1 MFGSR
6 DKLKARLPPRVPD
19 GERVY
24 AVGDIHGRADLLAQ
38 LQEQILADA
47 AGRPPARQTIVYLGD
62 YVDRGPQS
70 PVVIDRLIDA
80 PLAGFASIH
89 LLGNHEDIMLR
100 FHDGDVSVAASW
112 LQYGGRQTLA
122 SYGIECDRL
131 PALGV
136 LRQRM
141 AHGVPA
147 RHFEFMRALRHDEID
162 REHVGRVPFPRQFLA
177 VGGDEKTHEIGD
189 RPGGRMFALD
199 PFGKTQRDRAA
210 SNGNGQT

>member
-6 DKLKARLPPRVPD
+6 DRLKARLPPRVPD

-38 LQEQILADA
+38 LQDQILADA
-47 AGRPPARQTIVYLGD
+47 AGRAPARQTVVYLGD

-80 PLAGFASIH
+80 PLAGFTSVH

-131 PALGV
+131 PIK
-136 LRQRM
+136 
-141 AHGVPA
+141 
-147 RHFEFMRALRHDEID
+147 ID
-162 REHVGRVPFPRQFLA
+162 GCLIAVYLRVPELLVDILA
-177 VGGDEKTHEIGD
+177 SEIQVVCFGIGGWHTG
-189 RPGGRMFALD
+189 
-199 PFGKTQRDRAA
+199 
-210 SNGNGQT
+210 

>member
-70 PVVIDRLIDA
+70 PVVIDRLLDA
-80 PLAGFASIH
+80 PLAGFASVH
-89 LLGNHEDIMLR
+89 LLGNHEDSMLR
-100 FHDGDVSVAASW
+100 FLTDVEIGPAW
-112 LQYGGRQTLA
+112 LAYGGGATLR
-122 SYGIECDRL
+122 SYGVEPPTNDRDLVRAQAELRDGL
-131 PALGV
+131 PPRHLIFLRELG
-136 LRQRM
+136 
-141 AHGVPA
+141 
-147 RHFEFMRALRHDEID
+147 
-162 REHVGRVPFPRQFLA
+162 
-177 VGGDEKTHEIGD
+177 T
-189 RPGGRMFALD
+189 
-199 PFGKTQRDRAA
+199 A
-210 SNGNGQT
+210 SR

>member
-38 LQEQILADA
+38 LQEQIVADA
-47 AGRPPARQTIVYLGD
+47 AGRPPARQTIIYLGD

-80 PLAGFASIH
+80 PLAGFTSIH

-112 LQYGGRQTLA
+112 LP
-122 SYGIECDRL
+122 SRL
-131 PALGV
+131 IAAG
-136 LRQRM
+136 
-141 AHGVPA
+141 
-147 RHFEFMRALRHDEID
+147 
-162 REHVGRVPFPRQFLA
+162 
-177 VGGDEKTHEIGD
+177 
-189 RPGGRMFALD
+189 
-199 PFGKTQRDRAA
+199 FGPMNTIPAA
-210 SNGNGQT
+210 SSARGNASRSDRKP